1 MMYGFFGN
9 GGWGNYGWIMMLGSS
24 IFWLLILAAV
34 VWVLVRLF
42 QGRTFTGEP
51 HRDNAQEILRARF
64 ARGEIDEDEF
74 HSLSEKLKS

>member
-1 MMYGFFGN
+1 MMYGFFEN

-24 IFWLLILAAV
+24 IFGLLILAAA
-34 VWVLVRLF
+34 VWLLVRLF
-42 QGRTFTGEP
+42 QGRAFTGEA

-74 HSLSEKLKS
+74 HSMSEKLKS